1 MRRQVHAVPSLFL
14 NYICSSLHIYFWKQ
28 SIHRVVKQN
37 SSTTPSHICFFSHH
51 WNDTMSG
58 ITTGMIPCQ
67 HDHFLDHAV
76 HRVLQTFVKK
86 NLFVHIWLKRYT
98 LRFIVYKDSHL
109 PLRLFTDHV
118 PSLLFG
124 KLKVNGEE
132 KGLWSLSSATTT
144 TEPSTPS
151 SWQNVSSLGI
161 VGMLSFSSSTQ
172 MTTVPV
178 ADLEPE
184 TQQHYW
190 FSRSH
195 VDMLAHRNNG
205 IHHFHYNNAVSPK
218 CKF

>member
-1 MRRQVHAVPSLFL
+1 MH
-14 NYICSSLHIYFWKQ
+14 
-28 SIHRVVKQN
+28 KQN
-37 SSTTPSHICFFSHH
+37 KRCVDKFTQFQVFFSTTFVLHYIFTSENRVFTELWNKTTPQHPHIFVSFL
-51 WNDTMSG
+51 
-58 ITTGMIPCQ
+58 TTGMIPC
-67 HDHFLDHAV
+67 HFLDHAV

-86 NLFVHIWLKRYT
+86 NLFVHIWLERYT

-124 KLKVNGEE
+124 KLKANGEE

-151 SWQNVSSLGI
+151 SWHNVSSLGI

-190 FSRSH
+190 FSRSR

-205 IHHFHYNNAVSPK
+205 THHFHYKYAVSPK